1 MFPDHLWPTHGHS
14 GPVFAWRVKNSR
26 FLTQSLYQSVFLPC
40 VFSSDFGWDRWAGH
54 QNLSAPWC
62 RLWRRRGVQGADQG
76 PEGQT
81 VGRHH
86 KFWVLSMFPF
96 SFFSLYWH
104 LFHWCLRDC
113 CRRVFPSLWLAPT
126 SWSRWRGRR
135 SVVVF
140 TPGVLLRW
148 RTPNTTTS
156 SNYAPCLC
164 EFDSKTPDNHSG
176 IFLKIFTKPPFLL
189 METDCK
195 TPAVGTDLCCRL
207 VCV

>member
-1 MFPDHLWPTHGHS
+1 MVTLDLCSLGVLRTVDSWHS
-14 GPVFAWRVKNSR
+14 RFTSLCFFPVFSPQILDEIAEQGIRIYQLPDADSDEDEEFKEQTRVLK
-26 FLTQSLYQSVFLPC
+26 V
-40 VFSSDFGWDRWAGH
+40 
-54 QNLSAPWC
+54 
-62 RLWRRRGVQGADQG
+62 RLWGDTISSGFYRCFHLV
-76 PEGQT
+76 
-81 VGRHH
+81 
-86 KFWVLSMFPF
+86 
-96 SFFSLYWH
+96 FFSLYWH

-113 CRRVFPSLWLAPT
+113 RRRVFPSLWLAPT

-195 TPAVGTDLCCRL
+195 TPAAGTDLCCRL